1 MTIFAVSSG
10 RPPAAIAVIRV
21 SGPQAFV
28 AAEALAGPL
37 PVPRH
42 ASLRGLRDTDGALLD
57 RALVIVFP
65 GPTTATGEDLVEF
78 LATVVAQ

>member
-1 MTIFAVSSG
+1 MTTIFAVSSG
-10 RPPAAIAVIRV
+10 RPPAAIAVVRV
-21 SGPQAFV
+21 SGPHAFA

-65 GPTTATGEDLVEF
+65 
-78 LATVVAQ
+78 